1 MKKIDPQSWKADM
14 PLFREKAIAYAKG
27 EIKKAEYKGFS
38 GRYGSYAQ
46 HDPSK
51 NMLRLRMP
59 AGRVTAQKLAYIAEV
74 IRKYNV
80 PRAHFTTC
88 QTIQLHDMDAETTS
102 DIMEGALDV
111 GIVTMGGGGDFPRNT
126 MCAPLSGVQKGEY
139 FDVLPYA
146 QAVGEFA
153 MNFINAEP
161 MPRKLKV
168 GFSNSPE
175 NVTHATFRDMGYAA
189 RPDGKFDVYTAGGL
203 GNNPRFG
210 VKVAEAVEP
219 DQLLFYLKDRK
230 STRLNSSHP

>member
-1 MKKIDPQSWKADM
+1 
-14 PLFREKAIAYAKG
+14 
-27 EIKKAEYKGFS
+27 
-38 GRYGSYAQ
+38 
-46 HDPSK
+46 
-51 NMLRLRMP
+51 
-59 AGRVTAQKLAYIAEV
+59 
-74 IRKYNV
+74 
-80 PRAHFTTC
+80 
-88 QTIQLHDMDAETTS
+88 
-102 DIMEGALDV
+102 
-111 GIVTMGGGGDFPRNT
+111 

-189 RPDGKFDVYTAGGL
+189 RPDGRFDVYTAGGL

-210 VKVAEAVEP
+210 VKVAEAWRCYPIVFW
-219 DQLLFYLKDRK
+219 LF
-230 STRLNSSHP
+230 SFFP